1 MVALTFVLLGLVV
14 GFVLGA
20 LVVRASSAGDQQR
33 TRDAFAALSQ
43 QALTDASASF
53 LDLASAT
60 LGQHNAVSAGDL
72 ELRKQAV
79 DSVVA
84 PLRDQLEAVTRTL
97 GQLEASRQGAYAGLT
112 EQLRGL
118 ADAQQQLR
126 TETSTLTT
134 ALRAP
139 AVRGRWGELQLRRV
153 VELAG
158 MVEHCDYD
166 EQPHSVGDSGVL
178 RPDMVIRMPGGGS
191 VVVDSKVPLEAFLMV
206 GGAPDEAT
214 RRQSLQHHARQ
225 LRQHVDALSG
235 KAYWQRFQPAPE
247 LVVLFVPGDQILSAA
262 LEADPDL
269 YERAIGSNVLLAGPT
284 SLIGLLRTIAYGWR
298 QEALADNARAVCDL
312 GRELHG
318 RIAKMTEHFARV
330 GSSLDNAVA
339 GYNAAVGTLEARVLV
354 SARRFT
360 ELSVTDV
367 DLTSPRQ
374 VERLART
381 LSEGQR
387 GVDVRTADE
396 EPADG
401 SADAVSAA

>member
-1 MVALTFVLLGLVV
+1 MDGLSFLLLGLVV

-20 LVVRASSAGDQQR
+20 LGVRALSARDEHR
-33 TRDAFAALSQ
+33 VRDAFATLSQ
-43 QALTDASASF
+43 QALTQASASF

-60 LGQHNAVSAGDL
+60 LGQQSAVSAGDL

-79 DSVVA
+79 DSVVG
-84 PLRDQLEAVTRTL
+84 PLRDQLDAVTRTL

-112 EQLRGL
+112 EQVRGL
-118 ADAQQQLR
+118 SAAQQQLR
-126 TETSTLTT
+126 VETSHLTT

-158 MVEHCDYD
+158 MVEHCDFE
-166 EQPHSVGDSGVL
+166 EQPHSLGEDGVL
-178 RPDMVIRMPGGGS
+178 RPDLVIRMPGAGS
-191 VVVDSKVPLEAFLMV
+191 IVVDSKVPLEAFLMV

-214 RRQSLQHHARQ
+214 RKQALQHHARQ
-225 LRQHVDALSG
+225 LRQHVDALSA

-262 LEADPDL
+262 LESDPDL
-269 YERAIGSNVLLAGPT
+269 YERAIASSVLLASPT

-298 QEALADNARAVCDL
+298 QEALADNARAVCEL

-330 GSSLDNAVA
+330 GSSLDAAVA
-339 GYNAAVGTLEARVLV
+339 GYNAAVGTLESRVLV

-360 ELSVTDV
+360 ELSVTDA
-367 DLTSPRQ
+367 DLPEPRQ
-374 VERLART
+374 VDKLARHVNVD
-381 LSEGQR
+381 QR
-387 GVDVRTADE
+387 GVGTATPLD
-396 EPADG
+396 DG
-401 SADAVSAA
+401 AADAVSAA

>member
-1 MVALTFVLLGLVV
+1 MAALTFVLLGLVV

-20 LVVRASSAGDQQR
+20 LVVRALSARDDQR

-60 LGQHNAVSAGDL
+60 LGQHNATAAGDL

-79 DSVVA
+79 DSVVG
-84 PLRDQLEAVTRTL
+84 PLRDQLDQVTQTL

-112 EQLRGL
+112 EQVRGL

-158 MVEHCDYD
+158 MVQHSDFD
-166 EQPHSVGDSGVL
+166 EQPHSLGEGGIL

-206 GGAPDEAT
+206 GGAPDEPT
-214 RRQSLQHHARQ
+214 RKQSLQHHARQ
-225 LRQHVDALSG
+225 LRQHVDVLAA

-247 LVVLFVPGDQILSAA
+247 LVVLFVPGDQILAAA

-269 YERAIGSNVLLAGPT
+269 YEKAIASNVLLAGPT

-312 GRELHG
+312 GRELHT
-318 RIAKMTEHFARV
+318 RLVTMTEHVDKV
-330 GSSLDNAVA
+330 GGALDSAVSH
-339 GYNAAVGTLEARVLV
+339 YNKAVGTLESRVLV
-354 SARRFT
+354 SARRFH
-360 ELSVTDV
+360 ELAVTDD
-367 DLTSPRQ
+367 DLPTPRQ
-374 VERLART
+374 IDKAAR
-381 LSEGQR
+381 QI
-387 GVDVRTADE
+387 A
-396 EPADG
+396 
-401 SADAVSAA
+401 